1 MDKTKFKTK
10 FKPAKLP
17 VFAVLVAAMFLLG
30 LTAGKVY
37 ASSYSNFNDYYVSLN
52 GGLAET
58 SPSGLSSKSGGT
70 YNITLGKNFNMNK
83 IIVGGGLLL
92 GYADNGSYSYSGV
105 SASLHS
111 MYYGIFLKG
120 GYDYHNFMPFV
131 KLGYI
136 DYAFVGTSNTGT
148 YCFDIEGNTEC
159 DNAQYVSS
167 MSSEGGLL
175 YGAGVEYL
183 FNPSWGVTAQYFGGA
198 LSGSDKVNNF
208 TIGID
213 YNF

>member
-1 MDKTKFKTK
+1 MEKTKLKTK
-10 FKPAKLP
+10 LKHARLSA
-17 VFAVLVAAMFLLG
+17 FAVLIAVMLLLG
-30 LTAGKVY
+30 LSAGRVY
-37 ASSYSNFNDYYVSLN
+37 ASSYSNYNDYYVSLN

-58 SPSGLSSKSGGT
+58 SISGISSKSGGT
-70 YNITLGKNFNMNK
+70 YNIAIGKNFNMNK

-92 GYADNGSYSYSGV
+92 GYADNGSYSYSGA

-120 GYDYHNFMPFV
+120 GYDYHNLMPFI
-131 KLGYI
+131 KLGYV

-148 YCFDIEGNTEC
+148 QCFDIEGDTEC

-198 LSGSDKVNNF
+198 LSDSDKVNNF